1 LFRLNISNG
10 FLTVIH
16 RASGVVIFGFG
27 FVVLVSLSPLKQI
40 LNTTY

>member
-1 LFRLNISNG
+1 LFRLNISHK

-27 FVVLVSLSPLKQI
+27 IVVLVSLSPLKQTMSI
-40 LNTTY
+40 IF